1 MLSKSSEESIMKQLI
16 LVRHSKSSW
25 DAPLRDYD
33 RPLTNKGIQDAHLVS
48 SNISDQIPKTFIV
61 WSSAAKRASETAMIF
76 AQNISFP
83 VESII
88 FKEDLY
94 TFDEKKLEKIIKS
107 CSDDFDH
114 LIVFGHNEAIT
125 NFVNQFGN
133 TFIDNVSTSGFVNII
148 FDQNSW
154 KYIENG
160 VTERVI
166 FPRDLN

>member
-1 MLSKSSEESIMKQLI
+1 MKQLI
-16 LVRHSKSSW
+16 LVRHAKSSW
-25 DAPLRDYD
+25 EAPLRDYD
-33 RPLTNKGIQDAHLVS
+33 RPLTNRGIHDAHLVS
-48 SNISDQIPKTFIV
+48 SNIGNHIPKTFLV

-83 VESII
+83 VESIV

-94 TFDEKKLEKIIKS
+94 TFDERKLEQIIKS
-107 CSDDFDH
+107 CPDDYDN

-125 NFVNQFGN
+125 NFVNKFGN

-160 VTERVI
+160 ITKKVI